1 MQLNDKIDFMGKFMI
16 KAYNKDG
23 TVEVYEEKN
32 LIMDTARTNMA
43 QLIGGVDT
51 GSTAIGQP
59 INRFVIG
66 TLGHVGTDILDYKQ
80 VGENGFDSTRTE
92 LFSEELSGN
101 FNYRIDFDPTGGT
114 DVTVNST
121 GSMYDGDTL
130 LRTDPTFNV
139 VQRIVADRTVTYK
152 VTIPAE
158 NANSEDMQNPA
169 ITYTEAALYASDEIF
184 SMKCFPCRVKEET
197 VKLEIIWSIIF

>member
-32 LIMDTARTNMA
+32 LIMDNARTNMA

-101 FNYRIDFDPTGGT
+101 FNYRIDFDPSGGT

-121 GSMYDGDTL
+121 GYMYDGDTL

-139 VQRIVADRTVTYK
+139 VQRIVSDRTVTYK

-158 NANSEDMQNPA
+158 NANSEDLQNPA
-169 ITYTEAALYASDEIF
+169 IAYTEAALYASDEIF

>member
-23 TVEVYEEKN
+23 TVEIYEEKN

-51 GSTAIGQP
+51 GSSAIGQP

-66 TLGHVGTDILDYKQ
+66 TLGHVGSNILDYKQ

-101 FNYRIDFDPTGGT
+101 FNYRIDFDPNGVS
-114 DVTVNST
+114 DITVNST

-130 LRTDPTFNV
+130 LRTDPTFNT
-139 VQRIVADRTVTYK
+139 VQRIVEDRTVTYK

-158 NANSEDMQNPA
+158 NANSEDLQNPA
-169 ITYTEAALYASDEIF
+169 IAYTEAALYASDEIF

-197 VKLEIIWSIIF
+197 VKLEVIWSIIF